1 MAPIR
6 EMLAETGITEQQWR
20 VLRVLSEFGVLDA
33 KTLADRASLLFPSL
47 TRIVA
52 TLRDK
57 GLVTQTRDQK
67 DRRRQFIEITDA
79 GQKIIDDRADEA
91 AQIVAEFKATLGA
104 ERYETLLD
112 LLADLD
118 PGARA

>member
-20 VLRVLSEFGVLDA
+20 VLRVLAEFGVLDT

-57 GLVTQTRDQK
+57 GLVTQTRDQQ
-67 DRRRQFIEITDA
+67 DRRRQFIEITPD
-79 GQKIIDDRADEA
+79 GQKIINDRTDA
-91 AQIVAEFKATLGA
+91 AARIVAEFKATLGVD
-104 ERYETLLD
+104 RYEMLLD

-118 PGARA
+118 PGS